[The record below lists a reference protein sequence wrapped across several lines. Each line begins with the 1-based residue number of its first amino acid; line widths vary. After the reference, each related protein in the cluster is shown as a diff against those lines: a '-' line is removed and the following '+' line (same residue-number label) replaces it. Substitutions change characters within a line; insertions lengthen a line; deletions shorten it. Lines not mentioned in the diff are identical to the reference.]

1 MYSRYQDHLVNV
13 YHQQDSASKAQEAIC
28 TFFIESMKKQSPEW
42 VLEQFDNLFIAK
54 TRIVQS
60 DIHHALYEIVS
71 LNKEKIFRDTLKRC
85 CYILINNWS
94 AKRNYQPIHQLIH
107 LFSHPSEN
115 ERDTQMWEVG
125 DAGEETKKYNRGNE
139 ECLSPTSDISD
150 MESSL
155 LSYIRMSGVV
165 REGGFTQGLGKSK
178 FQPPLDKNSRSRF
191 RPANPNSGPG
201 QKMSPT
207 ENTLQTRS
215 RKSELEGNSN
225 HSLRSGQDESSSHP
239 LRQNAWSLAKQRLN
253 KWLHSFLGSED
264 YQELYLFFSKYSI
277 RDESNW
283 SNRYASYLLTSQA
296 LDFNKPKEQRE
307 AARVVSNQLKE
318 QFKFDLAMYTARS
331 QLAPTSAKHCQNPTV
346 LGDDVLHLIRRIL
359 SKRKR
364 FSYKN
369 LANIFLRQTDD
380 VTFKKF
386 KAGLVKYLIFYLE
399 DSEFIDVVEPYLF
412 EYIESLYTQHNRER
426 LTPHLLLRTCNRILE
441 YLTTQNQGNPSQ
453 VFTLLALQGE
463 SLILAILLIKIIL
476 ICKTSYLHL
485 ETCLAYLIQYYQDVP
500 ESDCQWLIVF
510 LETIRITL
518 MIYAEDIRY
527 NLLSVKTNQPKVQP
541 IDTFSSYRIFSQVK
555 RRH

>member
-1 MYSRYQDHLVNV
+1 
-13 YHQQDSASKAQEAIC
+13 
-28 TFFIESMKKQSPEW
+28 
-42 VLEQFDNLFIAK
+42 QFDNLFIAK
-54 TRIVQS
+54 TRIVQP

-71 LNKEKIFRDTLKRC
+71 LNKEQIFRDTLKRC

-94 AKRNYQPIHQLIH
+94 AKRNYQLIHQLIL
-107 LFSHPSEN
+107 LFSHSSEN
-115 ERDTQMWEVG
+115 ERDTQTWELS

-165 REGGFTQGLGKSK
+165 REGDFTQGSVKSN
-178 FQPPLDKNSRSRF
+178 FQPPLDKNSRSRL
-191 RPANPNSGPG
+191 RPANPNSSSG
-201 QKMSPT
+201 QRIRPT
-207 ENTLQTRS
+207 ENTSQTRS
-215 RKSELEGNSN
+215 RKSELGGKSN
-225 HSLRSGQDESSSHP
+225 PLLRSGHVESSPHP
-239 LRQNAWSLAKQRLN
+239 LRQNAWTLAKQRLN
-253 KWLHSFLGSED
+253 KWLHSFLCSED
-264 YQELYLFFSKYSI
+264 YQELYLFFSKYTV
-277 RDESNW
+277 RDKSNW

-307 AARVVSNQLKE
+307 AARVVSTQLKE

-331 QLAPTSAKHCQNPTV
+331 QLAITSAGHSQNPTV

-369 LANIFLRQTDD
+369 LANIFLKQTND
-380 VTFKKF
+380 VSFKRF
-386 KAGLVKYLIFYLE
+386 KIGLVKYLTFYLE
-399 DSEFIDVVEPYLF
+399 DSEFINVVQQYLS
-412 EYIESLYTQHNRER
+412 EYVESLYIEHDREK
-426 LTPHLLLRTCNRILE
+426 LSSHLLLRTCNRIIE

-476 ICKTSYLHL
+476 ICKSSYLYL

-527 NLLSVKTNQPKVQP
+527 NLLSVKTNLPKVQQ

>member
-1 MYSRYQDHLVNV
+1 MYSRYQDNSLNV
-13 YHQQDSASKAQEAIC
+13 YHQQDSASKAQETIC
-28 TFFIESMKKQSPEW
+28 IFFVESMRKQSPEW

-60 DIHHALYEIVS
+60 DIHHALYAIVS
-71 LNKEKIFRDTLKRC
+71 LNKEQIFRDTLKRC

-107 LFSHPSEN
+107 LFSQSSEN
-115 ERDTQMWEVG
+115 EQDTQTWELE
-125 DAGEETKKYNRGNE
+125 DTGEEAKKHNRGNE
-139 ECLSPTSDISD
+139 ECLSSTSD

-165 REGGFTQGLGKSK
+165 RESSFTQGSVKSK
-178 FQPPLDKNSRSRF
+178 LQPPLDKNSRSRF
-191 RPANPNSGPG
+191 RPATPTSTSG
-201 QKMSPT
+201 QRTRPT
-207 ENTLQTRS
+207 EHDSQTRS
-215 RKSELEGNSN
+215 
-225 HSLRSGQDESSSHP
+225 GQAPHP
-239 LRQNAWSLAKQRLN
+239 LRPNTWPMAKQRLN

-264 YQELYLFFSKYSI
+264 YQELHLFFSKYSV
-277 RDESNW
+277 RDKSNW

-307 AARVVSNQLKE
+307 AARVVSAQLKE

-331 QLAPTSAKHCQNPTV
+331 QLAVTSARRCQNPTV
-346 LGDDVLHLIRRIL
+346 LGDDVLHLIRKIL
-359 SKRKR
+359 SRRKR

-369 LANIFLRQTDD
+369 LANIFLKQTDD
-380 VTFKKF
+380 ISFKKF
-386 KAGLVKYLIFYLE
+386 KSGLVKYLIFYLE
-399 DSEFIDVVEPYLF
+399 DSELIDVVEQYLSD
-412 EYIESLYTQHNRER
+412 YTESIYEQYNREQ
-426 LTPHLLLRTCNRILE
+426 LTPHLLLRTCNRIIE
-441 YLTTQNQGNPSQ
+441 YLTTQNQGKPSQ

-500 ESDCQWLIVF
+500 ELECQWLIVF

-518 MIYAEDIRY
+518 MIYVEDIRY
-527 NLLSVKTNQPKVQP
+527 NLLSINTNQLKVHP